1 MQSRTSSTRRSSGGR
16 IRRWDHI
23 DLQVSTGDRKL
34 EEHAYEQGRR
44 NLPSSGAAVPDA
56 MECLIT
62 DHFESEHQALALRVL
77 DHVRQTYRAALD
89 GLAHRTP
96 HALAGLMARLQV
108 EVTASTISDK
118 ADLLRCR
125 DEERVARQHLKKF
138 RASEGITRPA
148 EMPSSRVFH
157 FAIVAVVIVLESA
170 ANMYFFAQGSELGL
184 LGGLL
189 QALIV
194 SLANVGLAVA
204 TGMFVLPYLNH
215 RRPSAVMSASFGLSL
230 FVGFIAF
237 FNLAASHYRDLLEV
251 DFDGAMVQALP
262 SLMHD
267 PAALSF
273 NSLTLFGVGL
283 LAAGL
288 GLYKGYTSDDRY
300 PGLGRAQR
308 RYMAARAR
316 FEVEVDKVR
325 NSLIDTAC
333 RVREETAALLKCNVE
348 RLASVAS
355 LLEEVR
361 TAEQGYENLRGQLET
376 ECHHNLRRY
385 REANQLVRDLVKHP
399 APDYFK
405 QYPKFENALGGR
417 ELFGNQLQLAEK
429 TLQREHDE
437 QDRLVE
443 SVAQLNIEMARRVQ
457 ATSDRIDAFVAGAS
471 DQLDLEISVDPAERE
486 SRYASPELL
495 SGELGPDGFEF

>member
-1 MQSRTSSTRRSSGGR
+1 MQLRTPSTRRGSRGR
-16 IRRWDHI
+16 PRRWDQI
-23 DLQVSTGDRKL
+23 DLQAATGDRNL

-44 NLPSSGAAVPDA
+44 NLPPAGAAVPDA
-56 MECLIT
+56 MECLIS
-62 DHFESEHQALALRVL
+62 DHFESEHQSLTLRVL

-96 HALAGLMARLQV
+96 HALTGLMARLQV

-118 ADLLRCR
+118 TELLRR
-125 DEERVARQHLKKF
+125 RAEERAARQYLKKF
-138 RASEGITRPA
+138 RAAEHITRPA

-215 RRPSAVMSASFGLSL
+215 RRPSAVMLASFGLSM
-230 FVGFIAF
+230 FVGFVLF

-262 SLMHD
+262 SLMRD
-267 PAALSF
+267 PTALSF
-273 NSLTLFGVGL
+273 NSLTLLGVGL

-288 GLYKGYTSDDRY
+288 GLYKGYTADDRY

-308 RYMAARAR
+308 RYMAARGR

-325 NSLIDTAC
+325 SSLIDTAR
-333 RVREETAALLKCNVE
+333 RVREETTSLLKRNAD
-348 RLASVAS
+348 RLTRVAS
-355 LLEEVR
+355 LLEDVR
-361 TAEQGYENLRGQLET
+361 TVEQGYENLRGQLET
-376 ECHHNLRRY
+376 ECHHSLRRY
-385 REANQLVRDLVKHP
+385 REANQLVRDLAKHP
-399 APDYFK
+399 APEYFK
-405 QYPKFENALGGR
+405 RYPEFENALSGR
-417 ELFGNQLQLAEK
+417 ELFGHQLQLAEK
-429 TLQREHDE
+429 SLRREHEE
-437 QDRLVE
+437 QERLVE

-471 DQLDLEISVDPAERE
+471 DYLDLEISVDPAGGEG
-486 SRYASPELL
+486 RYSSPELL